1 MEYLSENIQKLLAY
15 RIEQEEFSHR
25 LYKAMS
31 QYLDYT
37 GYTGA
42 SSLWKD
48 YAEEE
53 LEHVEWVNKF
63 LLDLDYLPPLP
74 AIKEPQIEFDGLVD
88 IINKSL
94 IHEQDVL
101 KQCEELAMAAMKE
114 NDFKTFGLAQKFVE
128 EQIDEVSKTQL
139 WQDKLES
146 FGTSEVALKLL
157 DNEMKNYKD

>member
-1 MEYLSENIQKLLAY
+1 MEYLSEKIQKLLAY
-15 RIEQEEFSHR
+15 RIEQEELSSR
-25 LYKAMS
+25 LYKAIS
-31 QYLDYT
+31 QYLEYI

-42 SSLWKD
+42 ATLWKD
-48 YAEEE
+48 YANEE

-74 AIKEPQIEFDGLVD
+74 TIKEPETEFKGLVD

-94 IHEQDVL
+94 IHEQDIL

-114 NDFKTFGLAQKFVE
+114 NDFKTFSLAQKFVD
-128 EQIDEVSKTQL
+128 EQVDEVSKTQL
-139 WQDKLES
+139 WQDKLET